1 MPWSAASTLNSV
13 YAGLSLAIAREVLRQ
28 DQLTVLAMTDDERT
42 LLTRRIRYHLG
53 RAEDGVAIAATAL
66 TRVRE
71 LQALDF
77 TTREEIASDI
87 ELLRGK
93 LDTLRNLLAL

>member
-13 YAGLSLAIAREVLRQ
+13 YAGLSLAIARETLRQ
-28 DQLTVLAMTDDERT
+28 DQLTVLAMTDDERM

-53 RAEDGVAIAATAL
+53 RAEDGVAIATTAL

-77 TTREEIASDI
+77 TTREEVASDI